1 MLKVENL
8 ISARSGRVVAN
19 QLNISRYDEAGRAVE
34 HVFQSYES
42 ECASLKRTEEGLYK
56 LTIYRDGFYSRTTAK
71 YLRAWLIDHINP
83 ERVPDMLRAAKEA
96 INAGA
101 EKWEVAYHK
110 GTTKVYLQRD

>member
-8 ISARSGRVVAN
+8 VSARSGRVVAN
-19 QLNISRYDEAGRAVE
+19 QFNISRYDEAGEAVE

-42 ECASLKRTEEGLYK
+42 ECARLENIGGNDWR

-71 YLRAWLIDHINP
+71 YLRAWLMDHINP
-83 ERVPDMLRAAKEA
+83 ERVPDVLKAAKEA

-101 EKWEVAYHK
+101 DMWEAE
-110 GTTKVYLQRD
+110 